1 MALTYLHPE
10 WKAPGPIGG
19 VLFDLDG
26 VILDTE
32 KLYARFWQEAAQALG
47 FPMTWEQALMMRSL
61 NRTAG
66 QTQIQTF
73 FGPDAD
79 YHTIRAKRIEL
90 MDAFIQKEGVALKPG
105 IGQLMDALEAH
116 RIPAAIASSS
126 PVERIARY
134 LDGTGLYER
143 FQAVCSGYQVPRGK
157 PEPDIY
163 LYAAA
168 QLGLPPER
176 CLALEDSPAGIQS
189 AKAAGCLPVLVPD
202 LDQPGP
208 DTLPLLY
215 ALADSLTDVIS
226 LLPGL
231 N

>member
-1 MALTYLHPE
+1 MAHTYLHPE
-10 WKAPGPIGG
+10 WKTPSPIGG

-32 KLYARFWQEAAQALG
+32 KLYARFWQEAATALG

-66 QTQIQTF
+66 QAQIQTF

-90 MDAFIQKEGVALKPG
+90 MDAFILKEGVALKPG
-105 IGQLMDALEAH
+105 IFQLMNALEER

-168 QLGLPPER
+168 QLGLPPGL

-202 LDQPGP
+202 LDEPGP
-208 DTLPLLY
+208 EIIPLLY
-215 ALADSLTDVIS
+215 ALADSLTDVIP
-226 LLPGL
+226 LLP
-231 N
+231 

>member
-1 MALTYLHPE
+1 MAHTIVHPE

-32 KLYARFWQEAAQALG
+32 KLYARFWKEAANALG
-47 FPMTWEQALMMRSL
+47 FPMTWEQALEMRSL
-61 NRTAG
+61 NRSAG
-66 QTQIQTF
+66 QAQIRSF

-105 IGQLMDALEAH
+105 IHRLLDALEER

-168 QLGLPPER
+168 QLSLSPER

-202 LDQPGP
+202 LDQPSP
-208 DTLPLLY
+208 EIFPLLY
-215 ALADSLTDVIS
+215 ALADSLSDAIP
-226 LLPGL
+226 LL
-231 N
+231 